1 MNRKMSKIKILL
13 IGFVLLKILVTVVYF
28 TGATSLPDFPFAR
41 TTAVAQDTLAEEASP
56 ESTEEVT
63 AVDKDAQYD
72 EIQALM
78 NQLELK
84 RLQLK
89 DEEERIQ
96 QEREQLAQLKR
107 DIDLKLDELSA
118 VQAKIDASLEEK
130 AKMEAQAQ
138 KVQDETEAAKIKQL
152 VKVYTTMSPKQ
163 AAKIIDKLDMQ
174 VVYEVFSNM
183 KGEQVGQILT
193 YVSED
198 RAAEITERMA
208 SDAIE

>member
-1 MNRKMSKIKILL
+1 MSKIKILL

-28 TGATSLPDFPFAR
+28 TGATSLSDFPFAQR
-41 TTAVAQDTLAEEASP
+41 TAVAQDTATEEDSP
-56 ESTEEVT
+56 AATEEVT
-63 AVDKDAQYD
+63 TVDKETQYA

-89 DEEERIQ
+89 DEEESIQ
-96 QEREQLAQLKR
+96 QEREQLEQLKR
-107 DIDLKLDELSA
+107 EIDLKLDELSA
-118 VQAKIDASLEEK
+118 VQAKINAALEEK
-130 AKMEAQAQ
+130 ARMEAQTQ
-138 KVQDETEAAKIKQL
+138 KVQDEAEAAKIKQL

-174 VVYEVFSNM
+174 VVYDVFSNM